1 VKQAE
6 LIRVPKPQPAELRHT
21 PGNPSREHKAGD
33 VDVEIALEMGV
44 EDEAPAD
51 WLAPRQP
58 ADTTEAA
65 PEATIRRVHTPEVC
79 GPLSLYAIHVQ
90 QM

>member
-1 VKQAE
+1 
-6 LIRVPKPQPAELRHT
+6 
-21 PGNPSREHKAGD
+21 
-33 VDVEIALEMGV
+33 VEIALEVGV